1 MSILERYKMLKIA
14 FVLLIFFGV
23 LTTASISIKVMNL
36 VSKQNERIDS
46 LEKKV
51 DRLLEESSMNED
63 FDFEKYKNML
73 QNYSKIFNDNISFE
87 ENNIPINAK
96 VVSEEE
102 MTEDLDITDP
112 DLKLLIIPLNEEEEF
127 ESPVY
132 DNVKTLSNYTENQYN
147 YIITEIM
154 KENGYS
160 EDQICA
166 SQLYNTGSFFETFEK
181 VYEINGAFALAVA
194 MFESG
199 FGTSKLSMN
208 KNNLFGINSRHGY
221 KEFDSVVSNIYYF
234 GDLISE
240 GYLQYGLDQI
250 DEIANLYCG
259 DPKVWTTKVRELM
272 LSFDLFATLYSTQ

>member
-1 MSILERYKMLKIA
+1 MLKIA
-14 FVLLIFFGV
+14 FVLLLFFGV

-36 VSKQNERIDS
+36 VTKQNERIAS
-46 LEKKV
+46 LEEKV
-51 DRLLEESSMNED
+51 DSLLEESSMKED

-73 QNYSKIFNDNISFE
+73 QHYKGIFNDNESSE
-87 ENNIPINAK
+87 KDVIPIDAE

-102 MTEDLDITDP
+102 MNKDLDITDP
-112 DLKLLIIPLNEEEEF
+112 DLGLLIIPLNDEEEI
-127 ESPVY
+127 ESSVY
-132 DNVKTLSNYTENQYN
+132 DNVRTLSNYTENQYN

-154 KENGYS
+154 KENGYT
-160 EDQICA
+160 EEQIC
-166 SQLYNTGSFFETFEK
+166 SSKLYNTGSFFETFEK

-234 GDLISE
+234 GDLIS
-240 GYLQYGLDQI
+240 GRYLQYGLVQI
-250 DEIANLYCG
+250 GDIANLYCG

-272 LSFDLFATLYSTQ
+272 FSFDLLATLYSTQ